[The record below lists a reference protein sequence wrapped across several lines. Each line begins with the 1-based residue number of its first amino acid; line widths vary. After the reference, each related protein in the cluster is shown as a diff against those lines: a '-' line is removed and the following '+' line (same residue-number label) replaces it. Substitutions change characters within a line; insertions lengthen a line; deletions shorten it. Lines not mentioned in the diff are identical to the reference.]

1 MWDKSKQVG
10 HTINFPQTGGSWIIL
25 SDIEQRI
32 KEKIEAVGMPLKDW
46 DIKIYRG
53 ILTGCN
59 EAFII
64 NKNKRDE
71 LIKKC
76 PKSAEIIRPILRGK
90 DIKRYTYD
98 FADKYLI
105 ATFPSRHYNIDDYP
119 AVKNYLL
126 NFGRDDEQYL
136 DEYGSDCWSKKRLQ
150 QSGDQGSRKKTNNQW
165 FETQDSIAYWDE
177 FSKQKIAWGNLNTK
191 AAFSII
197 PANIYINAPS
207 PFITSDSLF
216 ILGFLNSVICDYCMQ
231 HLGVIRNGGYFEYKP
246 MFIKELFI
254 PRRQLVESCLY
265 EQIEDLVEK
274 NIKSHSLAL
283 ELEIEDLILQLYG
296 FTYDEIRY
304 IRKYSEQ
311 EKYR

>member
-90 DIKRYTYD
+90 DIQRYSYN
-98 FADKYLI
+98 FADLYLI
-105 ATFPSRHYNIDDYP
+105 NTHNGIKEKNIPPIDIDEYP
-119 AVKNYLL
+119 AIKKHL
-126 NFGRDDEQYL
+126 DQYWNKISSR
-136 DEYGSDCWSKKRLQ
+136 E
-150 QSGDQGSRKKTNNQW
+150 DQGKTPYNLRNC
-165 FETQDSIAYWDE
+165 AYMDE